1 MIIGI
6 DIGGST
12 TQGVLVR
19 DGKITGFVDIHASDE
34 LASAAGCLGKILST
48 NRIEIG
54 QVKFVAATGG
64 GSKKKISN
72 KIL

>member
-19 DGKITGFVDIHASDE
+19 NGKITGFVDIHASDE

-48 NRIEIG
+48 NRIGIG
-54 QVKFVAATGG
+54 QG
-64 GSKKKISN
+64 
-72 KIL
+72 